1 MCTSNNF
8 CTFAQN
14 FNYSGFSTTENMNKV
29 RITVIRQTV
38 YPDLIAQYENP
49 IEHACDIRQGQQWIS
64 INGKRP
70 EGLCLSAWESMRPF
84 VESLAQGKKVV
95 ICDLSRRRPLLPK
108 AEGRSGM
115 KNPMS
120 AMISCNDGFR
130 PFSFYIEVIEEQK
143 PDATET
149 SETSETTSLHLI
161 PKDKEEARVYKLVLV
176 LGKQVLPRRQIIAD
190 LGMRQQS
197 RHTFI
202 NNYLRPTWER
212 GLIDHAYPAVP
223 NKPEQAYRLTPK
235 GLDLFARLTG
245 NTP

>member
-1 MCTSNNF
+1 
-8 CTFAQN
+8 
-14 FNYSGFSTTENMNKV
+14 MNKV
-29 RITVIRQTV
+29 RITAIRQTV

-49 IEHACDIRQGQQWIS
+49 IEHACDIRQGQQWTS

-70 EGLCLSAWESMRPF
+70 EGLCPSAWESMQPF

-130 PFSFYIEVIEEQK
+130 PFSFYIEVIEAHESSPEQSGNQLKHDASSCPTEENHIYSAEKGK
-143 PDATET
+143 PTP
-149 SETSETTSLHLI
+149 HLI
-161 PKDKEEARVYKLVLV
+161 PKDKEEARVYKLVQV
-176 LGKQVLPRRQIIAD
+176 LGTQVLQRRQIIAD
-190 LGMRQQS
+190 LGMSQQS

-235 GLDLFARLTG
+235 GLDLFSQLTG
-245 NTP
+245 DTPKSQE

>member
-1 MCTSNNF
+1 
-8 CTFAQN
+8 
-14 FNYSGFSTTENMNKV
+14 MNKV
-29 RITVIRQTV
+29 RITAIRQTV

-49 IEHACDIRQGQQWIS
+49 IEHACDIRKGQQWTS

-70 EGLCLSAWESMRPF
+70 EGLCPSAWDSMRPF
-84 VESLAQGKKVV
+84 VESLAQGKGNFF
-95 ICDLSRRRPLLPK
+95 D
-108 AEGRSGM
+108 GWM

-149 SETSETTSLHLI
+149 SETSGTTSLHLI
-161 PKDKEEARVYKLVLV
+161 PKDKEEVRVYKLVQV
-176 LGKQVLPRRQIIAD
+176 LGTQVLPRRQIIAD

-212 GLIDHAYPAVP
+212 GLIDHAYPNTP

-235 GLDLFARLTG
+235 GLDIFAQLTDDT
-245 NTP
+245 NTHI

>member
-1 MCTSNNF
+1 MS
-8 CTFAQN
+8 
-14 FNYSGFSTTENMNKV
+14 KV
-29 RITVIRQTV
+29 RITAIRQTV

-49 IEHACDIRQGQQWIS
+49 IEHACDIRQGQQWTS

-70 EGLCLSAWESMRPF
+70 EGLCPSAWESMQPF

-130 PFSFYIEVIEEQK
+130 PFSFYIEVIEAPK
-143 PDATET
+143 PEATDI
-149 SETSETTSLHLI
+149 SDRQPSSQPNPQLF
-161 PKDKEEARVYKLVLV
+161 PKDKEESRVYKLVQV

-235 GLDLFARLTG
+235 GLNLFAQLTG
-245 NTP
+245 NTSESQE

>member
-1 MCTSNNF
+1 
-8 CTFAQN
+8 
-14 FNYSGFSTTENMNKV
+14 MNKV
-29 RITVIRQTV
+29 RITAIRQTV

-70 EGLCLSAWESMRPF
+70 EGLCLSAWDSMRPF
-84 VESLAQGKKVV
+84 VESLAQGKGNFF
-95 ICDLSRRRPLLPK
+95 D
-108 AEGRSGM
+108 GWM